1 MVRKIIKKLTKKISL
16 QPKTV
21 PVVIEIAKDQVLQG
35 KTALISGGTSGIGLE
50 ISKTFLKSGA
60 TVIVCGRNSE
70 KLNAAIRELSSFGTV
85 SGLALDVGNIPEME
99 EVLQKFLSE
108 QKPRIDILINSAG
121 TNSSE
126 KFGTISEE
134 MYDRVLD
141 TNLKGTLFL
150 SQTIANHMKEN
161 SIKGNILNIASTG
174 SFRPA
179 DTAYRISK
187 WGLRGLTLG
196 MAKNLIQYGIVVNGI
211 APGPTATGML
221 SASNEDL
228 SWVRNP
234 SGRMATVEEVA
245 ELTKYMVSSCGRML
259 VGEIISLSGGAGVL
273 TFDDVDY

>member
-1 MVRKIIKKLTKKISL
+1 MIRKIIKKLIKKISP

-21 PVVIEIAKDQVLQG
+21 PVVIEIAKDQTLQG

-50 ISKTFLKSGA
+50 ISKNFLKSGA
-60 TVIVCGRNSE
+60 TVIVCGRNPE
-70 KLNAAIRELSSFGTV
+70 KLDSAIQELRNLGSV
-85 SGLALDVGNIPEME
+85 SGLAFDVANIPEME

-108 QKPRIDILINSAG
+108 QKPKIDILINSAG

-150 SQTIANHMKEN
+150 SQTIANYMKEN
-161 SIKGNILNIASTG
+161 DIKGNILNIASTG

-187 WGLRGLTLG
+187 WGVRGLTLG
-196 MAKNLIQYGIVVNGI
+196 MAKSLIRYGIVVNGI

-221 SASNEDL
+221 SASNEDI
-228 SWVRNP
+228 SWTRNP

-245 ELTKYMVSSCGRML
+245 ELAKYMVSSCGRML